1 MRPGGRDVTRIILR
15 NYLFFMGMRNPGK
28 GVVSFF
34 RRIRR
39 NEQFCEGPGR
49 PPAAGAG
56 PGRPA
61 DRTGAAGEGLD
72 FRFSVEGSRAGDQG
86 PARAAQGMPRP
97 GLKGEFIGELYRK
110 ADRKAEARFKSDGI
124 RSHRLTV

>member
-1 MRPGGRDVTRIILR
+1 MSH
-15 NYLFFMGMRNPGK
+15 FFAGFAETNSSARGP
-28 GVVSFF
+28 
-34 RRIRR
+34 
-39 NEQFCEGPGR
+39 EGPLLPG
-49 PPAAGAG
+49 PDLAG
-56 PGRPA
+56 PA

-72 FRFSVEGSRAGDQG
+72 FRFSVEESRAGDQG

-97 GLKGEFIGELYRK
+97 GLKGEFIGELYRT